1 MAKYSMN
8 YESGTAGQVPATG
21 LAVPGVSNVFGSVV
35 YSAEQKRGTMS
46 LKHSPAA
53 SSATYVSYGNA
64 SNIALKSQALAVQV
78 WFYFTEQPIGAF
90 IAFFDDADAANPQMA
105 ARVGIN
111 HANYPGKLYIQDSNT
126 ASAVAIGTVN
136 NPTPLGRWMRLE
148 LYATAATSGA
158 TITAALYDGNAT
170 TPVDRVTS
178 SAASTTAGRLSAV
191 WIGKTN
197 YNTYATPYWMDDVVI
212 NTAATSLITEAKPSP
227 YYIWDGAAHKSVSAH
242 AWSGSHY
249 QPVIKE

>member
-1 MAKYSMN
+1 MTKYSIN
-8 YESGTAGQVPATG
+8 YESGTPGQAPVTNLATPG
-21 LAVPGVSNVFGSVV
+21 IYSTDGPVVYGAEHARGAVSLRHSPVSGSVTRV
-35 YSAEQKRGTMS
+35 
-46 LKHSPAA
+46 
-53 SSATYVSYGNA
+53 VYGNT
-64 SNIALKSQALAVQV
+64 SNRNLQSTALAVSV
-78 WFYFTEQPIGAF
+78 YFYFTAQPEGAF
-90 IAFFDDADAANPQMA
+90 IAFFDDLEVTNPLLA

-111 HANYPGKLYIQDSNT
+111 HANYPGKLYIQDANT

-136 NPTPLGRWMRLE
+136 NPVPLNRWVRLE

-158 TITAALYDGNAT
+158 TITAALYDGDAT
-170 TPVDRVTS
+170 TPLDRVTS
-178 SAASTTAGRLSAV
+178 NVGNTTAGRLAAV
-191 WIGKTN
+191 QIGKTN

-227 YYIWDGAAHKSVSAH
+227 YYIWDGAAYKSVSAH